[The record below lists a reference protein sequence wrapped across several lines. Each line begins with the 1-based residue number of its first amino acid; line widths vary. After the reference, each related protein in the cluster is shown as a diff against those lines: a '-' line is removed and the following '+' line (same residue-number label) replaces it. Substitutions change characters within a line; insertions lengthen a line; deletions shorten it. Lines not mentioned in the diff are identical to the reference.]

1 MSRLEGRIAVVT
13 GAASDIGLATSKP
26 SRGRERTWR
35 PGVGEQ
41 HVGPPLRPKVEPKP
55 EDQK

>member
-26 SRGRERTWR
+26 FTAEGANVATLRWRTARR
-35 PGVGEQ
+35 PASAA
-41 HVGPPLRPKVEPKP
+41 
-55 EDQK
+55 